1 MLWDMP
7 QMVQRHQFSEVDE
20 INNTL
25 SATLRSRHVDHCVS
39 LSVHAMHVSVA
50 SVCVWSTASA
60 NQHMLYMYLHDAVI
74 SLQQQLVAVFTCV
87 HKHIAYVVR

>member
-1 MLWDMP
+1 
-7 QMVQRHQFSEVDE
+7 
-20 INNTL
+20 
-25 SATLRSRHVDHCVS
+25 
-39 LSVHAMHVSVA
+39 MHVSVA